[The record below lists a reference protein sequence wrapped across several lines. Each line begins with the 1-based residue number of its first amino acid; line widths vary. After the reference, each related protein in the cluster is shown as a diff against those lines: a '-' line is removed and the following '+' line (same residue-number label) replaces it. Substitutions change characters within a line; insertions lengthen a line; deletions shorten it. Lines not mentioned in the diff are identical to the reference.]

1 MIITVCLSEYIFPPD
16 SILSYKHS
24 QQNQMTTK
32 SIDSLSGWTQ
42 EQRLGKLSRISEDS
56 WSNDKLQ
63 QQMSQKAS
71 LTIGIGPWH
80 AHHQRQLDHSLTRP
94 SAHGCRQL
102 FYYVMLKTTGLYS
115 HQLLKSVL
123 QIKWAALK
131 SQKTLCFT
139 TSILTFLSQTSLV
152 HAIHLFKM
160 MMRIIKLLSFFF
172 CFWPCHEWHSGS

>member
-42 EQRLGKLSRISEDS
+42 EQRLGKLSRILEDS

-63 QQMSQKAS
+63 QQMSQKAP
-71 LTIGIGPWH
+71 LTIGIGPWQ
-80 AHHQRQLDHSLTRP
+80 AHHHGKLDHSLIRP
-94 SAHGCRQL
+94 SAHGFRQL
-102 FYYVMLKTTGLYS
+102 FYYVMLKTGLYS

-139 TSILTFLSQTSLV
+139 TSILTLLSQTSLV
-152 HAIHLFKM
+152 YAIHLFQM

>member
-102 FYYVMLKTTGLYS
+102 FYYVMLKTTWTVFPPAFKVCPSDQVSSPQISEDTLLYHFNINFPKPNIFS
-115 HQLLKSVL
+115 SCY
-123 QIKWAALK
+123 
-131 SQKTLCFT
+131 S
-139 TSILTFLSQTSLV
+139 SI
-152 HAIHLFKM
+152 
-160 MMRIIKLLSFFF
+160 
-172 CFWPCHEWHSGS
+172 

>member
-24 QQNQMTTK
+24 QQNQITTK
-32 SIDSLSGWTQ
+32 FIDSLSGWTQ
-42 EQRLGKLSRISEDS
+42 EQRLGKLSRILEDS

-63 QQMSQKAS
+63 QQMSQKAP
-71 LTIGIGPWH
+71 LMIGIGPWH
-80 AHHQRQLDHSLTRP
+80 THHRGQLDHLLIRP

-102 FYYVMLKTTGLYS
+102 FYYVMLKTGLYS

-139 TSILTFLSQTSLV
+139 TSILTFLSQTSLAY
-152 HAIHLFKM
+152 AIHLFQM